1 MKYPIFDIVEYFIP
15 QVKFLNLLD
24 RERVDEFGVE
34 LEKLCNE
41 LKDDT
46 HIYRL
51 ISSIKI
57 DGTFNMFQLAVK
69 RGLEGHVEKVLEG
82 MI

>member
-57 DGTFNMFQLAVK
+57 DGTLNMFQLAVK
-69 RGLEGHVEKVLEG
+69 RGLEGHVEKILEG